1 MKVGIIGGG
10 LAGSEAAWY
19 LANKGVKV
27 NLYEMRPKKMT
38 PAHKTGNLGE
48 LVCSNSLGSKE
59 LSTAS
64 GLLKKEME
72 LLNSLI
78 IKAAKEAYVPAGQAL
93 AVDREKFSK
102 FITETL
108 ENHKNVNIIREEI
121 KDINDLSED
130 IILIASGPLT
140 SENLSNSLKNLIGEN
155 YLYFYDAIAPIVYAD
170 SIDFSKGF
178 WGSRYGKGGND
189 YFNLPMTKEE
199 YERFYKALI
208 SAQQVPLKDFE
219 RNYYEACLPI
229 EEIAR
234 RGKETL
240 LYGPLKPVGLID
252 PKTGKRPYAVVQ
264 LRKENKEGTLFNLVG
279 FQTKL
284 TYPEQKRVFRLIPGL
299 ENAEFARLGQ
309 IHRNTYINSP
319 RLLNKDLSLKKKDN
333 IFFAGQITGVE
344 GYSESAASGI
354 YAAINIFRKLNGKEP
369 LIFPKETMIGAL
381 INYITDENKKEFQ
394 PIGANFGI
402 LPPLKEKIKDKK
414 LKRLKY
420 SERALESLKRN
431 VLPFI

>member
-1 MKVGIIGGG
+1 MKVAIIGGG

-93 AVDREKFSK
+93 AVDREKFSN